1 MKPQH
6 ALLMIMA
13 GWLACAPATAR
24 TWTDT
29 TGRTIE
35 ADLVRVEADRVI
47 LKVKGSEVPLSLS
60 RLSPEDQ
67 KFIADWKPG
76 DAAAVPSPV
85 SDADPLTLCGTALK
99 ADGKVATVTEPLS
112 AATLKS
118 FAKAPTKPT
127 QLKLAVALP
136 AGFDPAKAQHVM
148 WVSAAINSP
157 EERKRGNTGA
167 IGGYAATAT
176 AAGWVVIAADTDL
189 GNPRLEDNERAT
201 GSDLAVHLQ
210 AVAALAKAWPGS
222 KSWEFACCGHS
233 GGAKASF
240 YRVGDLLAAG
250 LKVTGMYLSGCN
262 QDLTA
267 DAREETKCSKAGLH
281 KVNVFISSGKADTI
295 ATTAHAESLAKSTK
309 EDFGKIRLEHH
320 DGGHSIDQAE
330 FKKAL
335 EWFQSPDPKAKR

>member
-1 MKPQH
+1 MHHVIITGASRCLGRVLALGLAPGGRSAEPDRVTFSRNHDFRLLPRHQPPTLLPMKPQH

-13 GWLACAPATAR
+13 GWL
-24 TWTDT
+24 
-29 TGRTIE
+29 
-35 ADLVRVEADRVI
+35 
-47 LKVKGSEVPLSLS
+47 
-60 RLSPEDQ
+60 
-67 KFIADWKPG
+67 
-76 DAAAVPSPV
+76 
-85 SDADPLTLCGTALK
+85 
-99 ADGKVATVTEPLS
+99 
-112 AATLKS
+112 
-118 FAKAPTKPT
+118 
-127 QLKLAVALP
+127 
-136 AGFDPAKAQHVM
+136 
-148 WVSAAINSP
+148 
-157 EERKRGNTGA
+157 
-167 IGGYAATAT
+167 
-176 AAGWVVIAADTDL
+176 VIAADTDL
-189 GNPRLEDNERAT
+189 GNPWLEDNERAT

-281 KVNVFISSGKADTI
+281 KVNVFVSSGKADTI
-295 ATTAHAESLAKSTK
+295 ATTAHAENLAKSTK